1 MNRRL
6 TSISNEVVIIG
17 ADHHNTLAI
26 VRCLGASGL
35 RIRILLHG
43 HWENGMTPKLAYC
56 KYAQNKVAC
65 CNEEASEIVTWLLA
79 NEPKDEPTIL
89 FPCSDFS
96 AFVIDTSEQLAGKNF
111 IFPGFQG
118 QRGEVGRM
126 MDKWE
131 QMLFAQRHGF
141 PMAKTWKVNIHTENM
156 PEDIIYP
163 CIVKPII
170 SAAGSKSDIRIC
182 QTAKE
187 LGVAIEEFEKKGYE
201 ELLIQEFL
209 KKLYEECA
217 YGCVISSEPK
227 ICGGIIKKVR
237 ENPPGG
243 GGSLSFAQFLG
254 KNEFVNS
261 IAYKVLEVLQT
272 EGYRGMFDVE
282 LFVCENGVYL
292 NEINFRHSGNGYALL
307 RNGVPA
313 PLFYCLDVAG
323 YVLPENSTWFV
334 EEMTYH
340 MDELS
345 DLTHV
350 YKGRISSIEWLKCV
364 CKTRA
369 FAKFWIGD
377 IRGSLIWFKPLV
389 KSVIQKVKIKLLRKR

>member
-1 MNRRL
+1 MKHKL
-6 TSISNEVVIIG
+6 TSISNEVVIVG

-35 RIRILLHG
+35 RIRVLLHG
-43 HWENGMTPKLAYC
+43 HWENGTIPNLAHC
-56 KYAQNKVAC
+56 KYAKNKVEC
-65 CNEEASEIVTWLLA
+65 CNEDASEIVTWLLA

-89 FPCSDFS
+89 FPCSDFA
-96 AFVIDTSEQLAGKNF
+96 AFVMDTSEELAGKNF

-118 QRGEVGRM
+118 QRGKVSYM
-126 MDKWE
+126 MDKWA
-131 QMLFAQRHGF
+131 QMHFAQQHGF
-141 PMAKTWKVNIHTENM
+141 PMAKSWKVNVHTENM
-156 PEDIIYP
+156 PGNMIYP

-170 SAAGSKSDIRIC
+170 SAAGNKSDIRIC
-182 QTAKE
+182 QTAND
-187 LGVAIEEFEKKGYE
+187 LSSAIVEFEAKGYE
-201 ELLIQEFL
+201 EVLIQEFL

-217 YGCVISSEPK
+217 YGCVISSEPR

-254 KNEFVNS
+254 ENEFANS
-261 IAYKVLEVLQT
+261 IAYQVLEILQA

-313 PLFYCLDVAG
+313 PLYYCLDVVGHA
-323 YVLPENSTWFV
+323 LPENSKWFV
-334 EEMTYH
+334 EEATYH

-345 DLTHV
+345 DLSHV
-350 YKGRISSIEWLKCV
+350 YKGRISPIEWLKCV

-377 IRGSLIWFKPLV
+377 LRGSLVWYKPLV
-389 KSVIQKVKIKLLRKR
+389 KSATRKVMGKVLRKR